1 MSRIGKQPIVLPAKT
16 ECTVSSGGVTIKGHL
31 GEISRVF
38 RESDI
43 AVQCKD
49 GEVRVTQKRD
59 TLASRALWGTYA
71 SHIRNMVKGVNKE
84 FEKKLLVEG
93 IGYRAE
99 VSGNVV
105 SLLVGFSH
113 PVKIPVPKGISV
125 ATEKGGILII
135 KGSDKEAVG
144 GFAAYIRSIK
154 KPEPYKG
161 KGIRYENEVVRRKQ
175 GKKAT

>member
-1 MSRIGKQPIVLPAKT
+1 MSRIGKQPITLPAKT
-16 ECTVSSGGVTIKGHL
+16 ECTVAGGVVTVKGPL
-31 GEISRVF
+31 GELSRAF

-43 AVQCKD
+43 TVQCD
-49 GEVRVTQKRD
+49 GSDVRVTQKRD
-59 TLASRALWGTYA
+59 TLRSRALWGTYA

-84 FEKKLLVEG
+84 FEKKLLIEG

-99 VSGNVV
+99 VSGNTV

-113 PVKIPVPKGISV
+113 PVKIPIPKGVSV
-125 ATEKGGILII
+125 TTEKGGILTV